1 MKYTCLLI
9 LLYVVTISD
18 AQNNKSIDFI
28 GSLILNDGKII
39 TYKVN
44 FKSNDLSELIEGY
57 SITDFYG
64 ENSTKSFIKGSYSSK
79 NQLISFKETENLSTL
94 STSSKDLFCFIEVN
108 KAKIRTVKG
117 KSILQGEFKGVFKN
131 GEICATGAI
140 YMIGTDFLQDL
151 NEQVSNSNRYKNDST
166 IAKLQT
172 KYQPL
177 LKNSGEFEL
186 KKNDKLAINWH
197 SNECIFELW
206 DGEKEDHDRVTIY
219 VNNKKILENF
229 TIKKEKKIIVIPF
242 NENACAIK
250 IEAENEGDYPPNT
263 ANIVLK
269 DDSTYTSLVSNLKQG
284 ESTSIILTKQQQ

>member
-1 MKYTCLLI
+1 MKYSCLLI
-9 LLYVVTISD
+9 LLYVFTISD

-39 TYKVN
+39 TYKVS
-44 FKSNDLSELIEGY
+44 FKSNDLSESIEGY

-64 ENSTKSFIKGSYSSK
+64 ENSTKSVIKGSYSSK
-79 NQLISFKETENLSTL
+79 NQLLSFKETENLSTL

-117 KSILQGEFKGVFKN
+117 KSILQGAFKGVFQN

-140 YMIGTDFLQDL
+140 YMIGTDFLQEL
-151 NEQVSNSNRYKNDST
+151 NEQVSNATKYKNDST
-166 IAKLQT
+166 INKLQT
-172 KYQPL
+172 KYLPL

-206 DGEKEDHDRVTIY
+206 DGEKEDHDMVTIY

-242 NENACAIK
+242 DENECAIK

-263 ANIVLK
+263 ATIVLK

-284 ESTSIILTKQQQ
+284 ESTSIILTKQKQ